1 MNPLR
6 GLVLAGGRSSRMRE
20 DKAALVFAG
29 RPQLAEAFALLATR
43 VESAFVSVRP
53 DQRDEALR
61 ACFPQIMDGPGVA
74 GPLAGITAAQRQN
87 PEAAWLVLAC
97 DLPLLDGAT
106 LDQLIAQRDP
116 ARMATA
122 YLSAHD
128 GLPEPLCAIW
138 EPASAA
144 ALLSWIEAGQSCPR
158 KFLLRHEARLLAPAR
173 AGALDNANTP
183 DDARQLRA
191 ALAATGRA

>member
-1 MNPLR
+1 MKPLR

-20 DKAALVFAG
+20 DKAALIFAG
-29 RPQLAEAFALLATR
+29 RPQLAEAYALLAAR
-43 VESAFVSVRP
+43 VEAAFVSVRE
-53 DQRDEALR
+53 DQRDEPLR
-61 ACFPQIMDGPGVA
+61 ACYPQILDGPGVS
-74 GPLAGITAAQRQN
+74 GPLAGITAALRQD
-87 PEAAWLVLAC
+87 PGAAWLVLAC

-116 ARMATA
+116 ARLATA
-122 YLSAHD
+122 YRSAHD

-144 ALLSWIEAGQSCPR
+144 ALLRWVDAGHTCPR
-158 KFLLRHEARLLAPAR
+158 KFLLQHDARLLAPAR

-191 ALAATGRA
+191 ALTASGRA